1 MLKYSSLANKF
12 ISKWMVFLMDL
23 SIVAI
28 SLLLAS
34 FINKGFQL
42 GAINVSFLK
51 FNFFTVTIISS
62 LFFLNYKTFSG
73 IIRHTSIEDTIL
85 IFKTLLIRSLFI
97 IIVGWFSFFT
107 MNFGKFIT
115 FGLPIYFLE
124 FLLSSIFLISFR
136 LNVKFIFD
144 YINTSFLPSQN
155 VLIYG
160 AGTSGRFTK
169 NLLNSDKKNRFKVIG
184 FVDDNLTMAGKT
196 IEGVPVFSLED
207 IEFNFIDRNIHFET
221 ILAITTIS
229 AKRKTEISD
238 YFLSRGIIIKTLPS
252 FDKWNEGGFN
262 INQISNIKIED
273 LLGRRVIQV
282 ENPQVSKEIN
292 SKTILVTGAAGS
304 IGSEISRQLLHYF
317 PAKIILIDQSET
329 GIFELE
335 NELIPNLPRNIKLFS
350 YVADICNSDQIKKIF
365 LEHKPDWVFHAA
377 AYKHVPLMEAHP
389 YESVRN
395 NVLGTKIL
403 ADISVEN
410 NVNKF
415 VMIST
420 DKAVNPTNVMGATKR
435 LAEMY
440 TQSLNQI
447 EGIQTQFIAT
457 RFGNVLGSN
466 GSVIPLFKKQIEA
479 GGPITITHPEITRY
493 FMTIPEAC
501 ELVLEAGTMGNGGEV
516 FVFDMGES
524 VKIIDLAKKMITLSG
539 LTIGKDIEI
548 KITGLRPGEKLYEE
562 LLNNNENT
570 LPTHHE
576 KIMIAQVNTLSFA
589 ELEIALHDLESLIQF
604 GSHFQIVSK
613 LKEIIPEYLSN
624 NSIYENLD
632 KELKKVRKF

>member
-28 SLLLAS
+28 SLMLAS

-207 IEFNFIDRNIHFET
+207 IEFNFINRNIHFET